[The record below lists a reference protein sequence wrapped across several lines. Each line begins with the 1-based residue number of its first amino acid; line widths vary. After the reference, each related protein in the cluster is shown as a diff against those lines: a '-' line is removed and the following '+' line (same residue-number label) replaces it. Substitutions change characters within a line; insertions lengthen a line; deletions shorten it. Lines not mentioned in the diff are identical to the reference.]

1 MKARARA
8 QGNGATPTDVVSG
21 RAEWCVVNGDGFA
34 LARELGPGAV
44 DHVVGDP
51 PYDDT
56 THERARTTV
65 DGKATDAPID
75 FAPLPP
81 VEDFAPTLIACA
93 RRWVILFCALEQL
106 GDYKRGCGNPDHWIR
121 SGLWVRTNGMQQIS
135 QDRPSQGGEGIAIM
149 HGDAVKKRWN
159 RGGEHGRWTGP
170 KDHDPARMHPTKKPL
185 WLMEALL
192 RDFTDPGDI
201 ILDPTMGEGT
211 TGEAALRLGRRF
223 IGAELATG
231 VDPSTGVYDPAKDY
245 YSAAVRRLT
254 RAAAQPRQAMLLG
267 TDAGPRAKPGKGV
280 GKTVEMWPAAG
291 RASREGEAE

>member
-106 GDYKRGCGNPDHWIR
+106 GFYSVGIAPENWIR
-121 SGLWVRTNGMQQIS
+121 SGIWVRTNGTPQIS
-135 QDRPSQGGEGIAIM
+135 ADRPAQGAEGIAIM
-149 HGDAVKKRWN
+149 HREGPKRWN
-159 RGGEHGRWTGP
+159 RGGNRGVWTGP
-170 KDHDPARMHPTKKPL
+170 RDSDPHRMHPTKKPL
-185 WLMEALL
+185 WLMEALI
-192 RDFTDPGDI
+192 RDFTDPGD
-201 ILDPTMGEGT
+201 LVFDPTMGEGT
-211 TGEAALRLGRRF
+211 TGEAAINLGRRF
-223 IGAELATG
+223 IGCEIANGIDASG
-231 VDPSTGVYDPAKDY
+231 AYDAKRDY
-245 YSAAVRRLT
+245 FGAAVKRLT
-254 RAAAQPRQAMLLG
+254 RSAARPRQAMLLG
-267 TDAGPRAKPGKGV
+267 TDAAPRQPRAK
-280 GKTVEMWPAAG
+280 TIEMFDRKP
-291 RASREGEAE
+291 